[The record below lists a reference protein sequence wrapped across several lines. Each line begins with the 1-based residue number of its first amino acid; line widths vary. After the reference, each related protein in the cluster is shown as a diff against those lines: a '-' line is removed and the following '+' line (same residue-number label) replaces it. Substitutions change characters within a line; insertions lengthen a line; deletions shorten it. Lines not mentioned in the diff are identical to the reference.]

1 MKHFHCPVN
10 GWDCPYFK
18 NETIINGQ
26 KETAASHRMMYP
38 MVLKNYIG
46 GMAVVAMS
54 GRPAQRQDQA
64 ARIARFA
71 VTPESLRV
79 SMTLRV

>member
-26 KETAASHRMMYP
+26 KET
-38 MVLKNYIG
+38 
-46 GMAVVAMS
+46 
-54 GRPAQRQDQA
+54 
-64 ARIARFA
+64 RIC
-71 VTPESLRV
+71 SLENPIDDCV
-79 SMTLRV
+79 DFYSMRGDREPDD